1 METAEQRAEYVEG
14 MLEALCSEPGPHP
27 SGTRAYEQ
35 VALRI
40 HADLESVLPDAF
52 LDRYLDFWHVLPRP
66 EIIYKGKQVAVDVA
80 ENCAGTSPEGF
91 TGMIERI
98 DGPVL
103 YRIVDVA
110 TGETAACITVGKDV
124 HAELESIGGAL
135 DLPPPRIVLSPHQA
149 IFFAAGYRKGQRVA
163 RSGARK
169 GVRQH
174 HCDDRRRHIVVG
186 AFGHNDRIGVR
197 HHQNLVVA
205 LARYC
210 SDDIVSGHLRC
221 IDHSEPHLHLCALGD
236 Q

>member
-1 METAEQRAEYVEG
+1 METAEQRAEYVER

-98 DGPVL
+98 DFVWRWICCCL
-103 YRIVDVA
+103 LA
-110 TGETAACITVGKDV
+110 
-124 HAELESIGGAL
+124 
-135 DLPPPRIVLSPHQA
+135 
-149 IFFAAGYRKGQRVA
+149 
-163 RSGARK
+163 SGANRVYSSFA
-169 GVRQH
+169 GF
-174 HCDDRRRHIVVG
+174 RRIIR
-186 AFGHNDRIGVR
+186 
-197 HHQNLVVA
+197 
-205 LARYC
+205 
-210 SDDIVSGHLRC
+210 S
-221 IDHSEPHLHLCALGD
+221 
-236 Q
+236 